1 MKPCYF
7 WISVTFVPCIVYVIT
22 GEIFP
27 VIIKHITGPEQC
39 ETALTSF
46 TVRVVLQHS
55 LFSVHQSGETTSSSS
70 WKHCA
75 QC

>member
-22 GEIFP
+22 EEIFP
-27 VIIKHITGPEQC
+27 AIIKHITGPEQC

-46 TVRVVLQHS
+46 TV
-55 LFSVHQSGETTSSSS
+55 
-70 WKHCA
+70 
-75 QC
+75 